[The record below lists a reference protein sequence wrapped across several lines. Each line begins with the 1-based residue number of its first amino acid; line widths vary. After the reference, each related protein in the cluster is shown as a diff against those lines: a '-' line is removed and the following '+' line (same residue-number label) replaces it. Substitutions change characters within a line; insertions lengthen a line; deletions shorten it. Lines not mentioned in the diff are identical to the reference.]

1 MAKEIKTISDKCD
14 YAGSHVWWNTLVKV
28 TDPHEKFNMIFKIE
42 IDVCNGSDDWCI
54 YVWSPASYAW
64 NRFAN
69 KSDIPGMERVSY
81 IDCCSF
87 GTKNLNPKVKDNH
100 ARMVD
105 YIVNF
110 CNEI

>member
-14 YAGSHVWWNTLVKV
+14 YDARHICWNTLLKV
-28 TDPHEKFNMIFKIE
+28 TDPNEKFNMLFKIE
-42 IDVCNGSDDWCI
+42 IDVCNGTYDWCI
-54 YVWSPASYAW
+54 YVWSPATYTW

-69 KSDIPGMERVSY
+69 RYDIPGMEDVSY
-81 IDCCSF
+81 IDCCTW
-87 GTKNLNPKVKDNH
+87 GGKTINRKATDNH